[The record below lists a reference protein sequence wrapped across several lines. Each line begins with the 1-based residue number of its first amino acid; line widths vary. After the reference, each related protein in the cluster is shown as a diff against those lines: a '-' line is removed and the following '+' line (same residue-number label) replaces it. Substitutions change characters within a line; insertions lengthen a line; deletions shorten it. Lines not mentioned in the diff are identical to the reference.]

1 MLSSQAPPIETYAF
15 VYPSLAMDLPT
26 DYVGLK
32 LSDIELIQNVGMQ
45 YADDFTFLSP
55 LNLCLTTGIEPE
67 QIVALYLWSRKMIS
81 MVHREQK
88 GLITELKGLRMDL
101 ALN

>member
-1 MLSSQAPPIETYAF
+1 MLSSRAPAIETYAF

-26 DYVGLK
+26 EYAGLK
-32 LSDIELIQNVGMQ
+32 LSDIELIQNAGVQ
-45 YADDFTFLSP
+45 DADDFTLLSP

-67 QIVALYLWSRKMIS
+67 QIVALYLWSSKMIS

-88 GLITELKGLRMDL
+88 GLIAELEGLHMHIVSD
-101 ALN
+101 